1 MEMDV
6 FQAVDHYISDE
17 FSRDDA
23 ALKGVERSLEVAGI
37 RNISISSSQG
47 KFLHILALLCGAKRI
62 LEIGTLAGYSTIWLA
77 RALPPGGRL
86 LSIEYDPAHAQLA
99 AENIASA
106 GLSAAVEVRT
116 GRALEVL
123 PRLAEE
129 ELPPFDMVFID
140 ADKVPYDQYFRWALK
155 LTHPG
160 SLIVAD
166 NVIRQGR
173 ILEPDSS
180 DDNVKGAKSFL
191 RLLSST
197 NEVAATVL
205 QTVGAKGHD
214 GLAIAVVKRK
224 HPGASREG

>member
-1 MEMDV
+1 M

-23 ALKGVERSLEVAGI
+23 ALKAAEKSLDDARI

-47 KFLHILALLCGAKRI
+47 KLLHILALLCGAKRI

-86 LSIEYDPAHAQLA
+86 LSLEYDPAHALLA
-99 AENIASA
+99 TENVARA

-129 ELPPFDMVFID
+129 KLPPFDMVFID

-180 DDNVKGAKSFL
+180 DDNVKGAKRFL
-191 RLLSST
+191 RLLAST

-214 GLAIAVVKRK
+214 GLAIAVVKRQ
-224 HPGASREG
+224 